1 MMRACVR
8 EAYENGRVVM
18 FVEPIALYMTRDL
31 NVEGDKIWS
40 SEYPAPDEE
49 IAVGEF
55 GVYKSWTSNGKRN
68 EKGTEKGAEKVK
80 ETADLV
86 ILTYGNGYFYSRQ
99 ATDVLASEH
108 GKKVKVID
116 LRWIAPVDMDKIVKE
131 IGAARKVLV
140 VEECR
145 KTGSLSEYLVS
156 ALVEK
161 MDALPKIKV
170 VAADDCFIPLGK
182 AAAAGLPKKEE
193 ILAGA
198 LALLGGEAPSRA
210 SAKKQVEKV

>member
-1 MMRACVR
+1 MRACVR

-18 FVEPIALYMTRDL
+18 FIEPIALYMTRDL

-40 SEYPAPDEE
+40 AEYPAPEEE

-55 GVYKSWTSNGKRN
+55 GVYKSYTPSSGKD
-68 EKGTEKGAEKVK
+68 V
-80 ETADLV
+80 ADLT
-86 ILTYGNGYFYSRQ
+86 ILTYGNGYYYSRQ
-99 ATDVLASEH
+99 ATDVLANEH

-116 LRWIAPVDMDKIVKE
+116 LRWIAPVDVDKIVKE
-131 IGAARKVLV
+131 IGDSKKVLV

-145 KTGSLSEYLVS
+145 KTGSFSEFLVS
-156 ALVEK
+156 ALVER

-198 LALLGGEAPSRA
+198 LELLGGPQKASRTA
-210 SAKKQVEKV
+210 TKKQVEKV